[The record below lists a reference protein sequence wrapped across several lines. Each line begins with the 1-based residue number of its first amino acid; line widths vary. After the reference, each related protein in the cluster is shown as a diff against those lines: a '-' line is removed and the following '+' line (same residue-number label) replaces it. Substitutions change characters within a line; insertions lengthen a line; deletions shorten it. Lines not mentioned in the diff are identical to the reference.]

1 MINVD
6 GERKIFKLQG
16 SVPRLLVE
24 LEYIFS
30 DLYTQM
36 YVSQGLSSDVIY
48 ELLDDARENG
58 IDKAWDAILET
69 RRS

>member
-1 MINVD
+1 MIKVD
-6 GERKIFKLQG
+6 AERKIFELKG
-16 SVPRLLVE
+16 TVPRLLVE
-24 LEYIFS
+24 LEYIFA

-48 ELLDDARENG
+48 ELMDEARENG
-58 IDKAWDAILET
+58 IDAAWDAILET

>member
-1 MINVD
+1 MIKVD
-6 GERKIFKLQG
+6 AERKIFNLQG
-16 SVPRLLVE
+16 TVPRLLVE
-24 LEYIFS
+24 LEYIFA

-36 YVSQGLSSDVIY
+36 YISQGLSSDVIY
-48 ELLDDARENG
+48 ELLDEARENG